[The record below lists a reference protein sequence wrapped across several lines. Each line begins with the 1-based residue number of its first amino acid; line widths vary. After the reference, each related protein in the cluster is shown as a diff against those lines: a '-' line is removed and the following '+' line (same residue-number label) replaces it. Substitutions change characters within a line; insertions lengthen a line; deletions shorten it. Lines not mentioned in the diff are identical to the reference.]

1 MEDCDRLDLLWLE
14 GRYLCFIAETSTEL
28 NILEHLESCGS
39 CRAKVMKAIEE
50 DEKILG
56 LGSLFQKSSDD
67 EEVPKYGGDPQSFVN
82 ARIAWRKR
90 KLEEL
95 LRSAEL
101 ELEDLRRGLG

>member
-14 GRYLCFIAETSTEL
+14 GRYLGFIVETNTEL
-28 NILEHLESCGS
+28 NILEHLERCSA
-39 CRAKVMKAIEE
+39 CRSKIMKSIEN

-56 LGSLFQKSSDD
+56 LGSLFQRGAG
-67 EEVPKYGGDPQSFVN
+67 EEEIPKYGGDSESFVD

-90 KLEEL
+90 KLEDL

-101 ELEDLRRGLG
+101 ELEDLRRGLI

>member
-14 GRYLCFIAETSTEL
+14 GRYLGFIVETNSEL
-28 NILEHLESCGS
+28 NILEHLERCSV
-39 CRAKVMKAIEE
+39 CRIKIMKSIEN

-56 LGSLFQKSSDD
+56 LGTLFQRGLE
-67 EEVPKYGGDPQSFVN
+67 EEVPKYGGDPESFVD

-90 KLEEL
+90 KLEDL

-101 ELEDLRRGLG
+101 ELEDLRRGL

>member
-14 GRYLCFIAETSTEL
+14 GRYLGFIAETSTEL
-28 NILEHLESCGS
+28 NILEHLESCGA
-39 CRAKVMKAIEE
+39 CRAKVMKAIEN

-56 LGSLFQKSSDD
+56 LGSLFLKSSDD
-67 EEVPKYGGDPQSFVN
+67 DKVPDYGDDAEAFVD
-82 ARIAWRKR
+82 ARIVWRKR

-101 ELEDLRRGLG
+101 ELEDLRRGLS